1 MARKSYWDQ
10 TYYPQPTENEIRS
23 NAARTARK
31 ASGKGQI
38 LHPVVLIGRTIAKS
52 WWGKA
57 WCQNLEQYADFE
69 TRLPRGQKYVRSG
82 AVVDLDIQKGKISA
96 RVQGTRKTPYKIEIR
111 ISPLSQQRCD
121 EIMDRC
127 TARVDTLENLLKGS
141 FPESMKDVF
150 LGEGGLFPTPREI
163 SFSCSCPDWAVMCKH
178 VAAALYGVG
187 ARLDEDPTLF
197 FSLRGIDTSR
207 FVDVVIAN
215 RVEAMLSNVN
225 RPSERILQD
234 ADLTALFGVI

>member
-1 MARKSYWDQ
+1 MARKNYWEQ

-23 NAARTARK
+23 NAVRTAIK
-31 ASGKGQI
+31 ATKKGQT
-38 LHPVVLIGRTIAKS
+38 LHPVVLTGRTIAKS

-57 WCQNLEQYADFE
+57 WCRNLEQYADFE

-82 AVVDLDIQKGKISA
+82 AVVDLQIQKGKIQA
-96 RVQGTRKTPYKIEIR
+96 RVQGTRKTPYKVEIR

-121 EIMDRC
+121 EIIERC
-127 TARVDTLENLLKGS
+127 STRVNTLENLLNGT

-150 LGEGGLFPTPREI
+150 LGEGGLFPTPKEI

-197 FSLRGIDTSR
+197 FSLRGIDTGR

-215 RVEAMLSNVN
+215 RVEAMLSNAD
-225 RPSERILQD
+225 RSSSRIIQD
-234 ADLTALFGVI
+234 ADLTDLFGVV